1 MAETYLIDKDDIVV
15 EGYQVTPEI
24 VEKIIKKFGK
34 KNIQAIFLV
43 KHDEKKFVK
52 DLHKSNTPND
62 WIIRKTKEEAT
73 FHKIAKMISEY
84 SKYFERE
91 AKKYKFTVFI
101 MDQDFKKQI
110 KKAISLLTKYFSRIS

>member
-1 MAETYLIDKDDIVV
+1 MMTETYLIDKDDIIV

-34 KNIQAIFLV
+34 KNIQSIFLV

-52 DLHKSNTPND
+52 DLHKSTTPND

-84 SKYFERE
+84 SKYFEKE
-91 AKKYKFTVFI
+91 AKKYKFTVFT
-101 MDQDFKKQI
+101 MDQDFEKQI
-110 KKAISLLTKYFSRIS
+110 KKAIQLLIKK

>member
-1 MAETYLIDKDDIVV
+1 MAETYLIDKDDIIV

-34 KNIQAIFLV
+34 KNIQSIFLV
-43 KHDEKKFVK
+43 KHDEKQFVK
-52 DLHKSNTPND
+52 DIHKSTTPND

-84 SKYFERE
+84 SKYFEKE
-91 AKKYKFTVFI
+91 AKKHKFTVFA
-101 MDQDFKKQI
+101 MDQDFEKQI
-110 KKAISLLTKYFSRIS
+110 KKAIQLLTK